1 MMLFDLLPMRVLPPF
16 FFGLMTYSM
25 IGLNEGKE
33 FCLAWFVIA
42 LIATNVCASC
52 MCMAIGAAARN
63 VAVANAVASLCFLA
77 AILFGGFLLNKDQ
90 IPYYVRWIA
99 QLSFVNYGYEVRLYR
114 YTSAWSVKRT
124 AYGIS
129 YYP

>member
-1 MMLFDLLPMRVLPPF
+1 
-16 FFGLMTYSM
+16 
-25 IGLNEGKE
+25 
-33 FCLAWFVIA
+33 
-42 LIATNVCASC
+42 
-52 MCMAIGAAARN
+52 MAIGAAARN